1 MYKTAVNMS
10 VDEFKRELERINHKV
25 IYFYERTKPSR
36 QNRTYLKAEL
46 RKLKVVK

>member
-10 VDEFKRELERINHKV
+10 VDEFKLELERINHKV
-25 IYFYERTKPSR
+25 THFYERTKPSR

-46 RKLKVVK
+46 RKLKVKK